1 LGLCRISERAYSH
14 PEDDFSNFRA
24 RCPSHFFPLEKKK
37 PLINLFSFSFSRFD
51 PNKETDGT
59 SHLLGIEEK
68 LKELGLI
75 LLPLKSSINL
85 IQISSSVDNQFA
97 NQPTIPTL
105 PLRTFLSHQRPHY

>member
-1 LGLCRISERAYSH
+1 MSYLNHPKEIALGKEYQVR
-14 PEDDFSNFRA
+14 P

-37 PLINLFSFSFSRFD
+37 PLINLFSFSFSHFD

-59 SHLLGIEEK
+59 SRLLGIEEK

-85 IQISSSVDNQFA
+85 IQISSSVDNQPSP
-97 NQPTIPTL
+97 Q
-105 PLRTFLSHQRPHY
+105 LRILRVYHLEGLL